1 MWTKILLS
9 HDQGKKHLFYFISK
23 PVIYHSFYSIYSHD
37 IFNITD
43 PSRVQDRRNFFVIN
57 EFCSSTFST
66 CTYQW
71 YDSRA
76 RKFLRG
82 QPGFFGSVHG
92 SANPTMNCTFNN
104 NNNSSL
110 SKKLNLSSFIGINL
124 FEIAQILL

>member
-1 MWTKILLS
+1 MIKA
-9 HDQGKKHLFYFISK
+9 KKHLFYFISK
-23 PVIYHSFYSIYSHD
+23 PVITIVFI
-37 IFNITD
+37 
-43 PSRVQDRRNFFVIN
+43 PSAHMTFSTLLIQVECKTEENFFVIN

-110 SKKLNLSSFIGINL
+110 SKKLNLSPFIGINL

>member
-1 MWTKILLS
+1 MIKA
-9 HDQGKKHLFYFISK
+9 KKHLFYFISK
-23 PVIYHSFYSIYSHD
+23 PVITIVFI
-37 IFNITD
+37 
-43 PSRVQDRRNFFVIN
+43 PSTHMTFSTLLILEECKTEENFFVIN

-110 SKKLNLSSFIGINL
+110 SKKLNLSPFIGINL

>member
-1 MWTKILLS
+1 MIKA
-9 HDQGKKHLFYFISK
+9 KKHLFYFISK
-23 PVIYHSFYSIYSHD
+23 PVITIVFI
-37 IFNITD
+37 
-43 PSRVQDRRNFFVIN
+43 PSTHMTFSTLLILVECKTEENFFVIN

-110 SKKLNLSSFIGINL
+110 SKKLNLSPFIGINL

>member
-1 MWTKILLS
+1 MIKA
-9 HDQGKKHLFYFISK
+9 KKHLFYFISK
-23 PVIYHSFYSIYSHD
+23 PVITMIVFI
-37 IFNITD
+37 
-43 PSRVQDRRNFFVIN
+43 PSTHMTFSTLLILVECKTEENFFVIN

-110 SKKLNLSSFIGINL
+110 SKKLNLSPFIGINL

>member
-23 PVIYHSFYSIYSHD
+23 PVIYHSF
-37 IFNITD
+37 F
-43 PSRVQDRRNFFVIN
+43 PSTHMTFSTLLILAECKTEENFFVIN

-66 CTYQW
+66 STYQW

-110 SKKLNLSSFIGINL
+110 SKKLNLSPFIGINL

>member
-1 MWTKILLS
+1 MIKA
-9 HDQGKKHLFYFISK
+9 KKHLFYFISK
-23 PVIYHSFYSIYSHD
+23 PVITIVFI
-37 IFNITD
+37 
-43 PSRVQDRRNFFVIN
+43 PSTHMTFSTLLILVECKTEDNFFVIN

-110 SKKLNLSSFIGINL
+110 SKKLNLSPFIGINL